1 MKQCTFKPRINKTS
15 SKANLEISDNNSKPV
30 YEKLYGTHREKL
42 QKLEKKK
49 NETKTSIEQKELEG
63 CTFKPKLISQKRG
76 TLENSYNSEKPR
88 GYYETVER
96 LRSGIIE
103 NFKKKYL
110 IEKYY
115 KSFILI
121 FY

>member
-1 MKQCTFKPRINKTS
+1 MDISEAKPT
-15 SKANLEISDNNSKPV
+15 
-30 YEKLYGTHREKL
+30 YEKLYGTHKEKL

-49 NETKTSIEQKELEG
+49 TEIKNSNEQKELEG
-63 CTFKPKLISQKRG
+63 CTFKPKLISQRRG
-76 TLENSYNSEKPR
+76 TFENSYNSEKPR

-110 IEKYY
+110 IEKYL
-115 KSFILI
+115 K
-121 FY
+121 

>member
-1 MKQCTFKPRINKTS
+1 MNLDSSDRKP
-15 SKANLEISDNNSKPV
+15 A
-30 YEKLYGTHREKL
+30 YEKLYSTHKDRL

-49 NETKTSIEQKELEG
+49 NETMTSLEQKELEG
-63 CTFKPKLISQKRG
+63 CTFKPKLISQRRG
-76 TLENSYNSEKPR
+76 TFDNSMNSEKPR

-110 IEKYY
+110 IEK
-115 KSFILI
+115 
-121 FY
+121 